1 MEEINDINEMLDLM
15 IQPAFSVVDGVI
27 SHQNAA
33 ASSLLLNQGA
43 AITDLFDT
51 GAEEYA
57 SLQDGSLYLTLHI
70 GNSVFGASVRRFG
83 NTDVFV
89 LDPNTH
95 QAELQ
100 AMALAARELRQP
112 LSNVMTVADRMFP
125 ISGKDD
131 DPVLQEQVARIN
143 RGLYQMLRIIGN
155 LSDAYRYTKDSGA
168 GQQAR
173 DICALLDEIFSGHAA
188 LLQNVQITLHHT
200 VPNQPIYCL
209 ADEEMIERAVSNIL
223 SNAVKFSRPGDQI
236 DAALVRKGNLLYL
249 TVRDHGS
256 GIAASLRGNV
266 YSRYLREPGIEDG
279 RYGIG
284 LGMVL
289 IRSAAT
295 AHGGT
300 VLIEQPKDGGTQIT
314 MTLQIRQS
322 NESLVRSPVHCI
334 DYAGERDHKLIELS
348 ETLPISVYKKENI
361 N

>member
-1 MEEINDINEMLDLM
+1 MEEIKDIDHMLDLM
-15 IQPAFSVVDGVI
+15 IQPAFSVVQGRI
-27 SHQNAA
+27 CHRNPPAA
-33 ASSLLLNQGA
+33 SLLLEEA
-43 AITDLFDT
+43 AIFSELLET
-51 GAEEYA
+51 GTEEYHA
-57 SLQDGSLYLTLHI
+57 LQDGDLYLTLRIAGSIH
-70 GNSVFGASVRRFG
+70 GATVRRLG
-83 NTDVFV
+83 DTDIVV
-89 LDPNTH
+89 LEQDAD

-112 LSNVMTVADRMFP
+112 LSNVMTIADRLFP

-131 DPVLQEQVARIN
+131 DPALQDQVARIN

-155 LSDAYRYTKDSGA
+155 MSDAYRYTKDTGDS
-168 GQQAR
+168 QETR
-173 DICALLDEIFSGHAA
+173 DICGLLDEIFASHRT
-188 LLQNVQITLHHT
+188 LLESIQIDLHFSS
-200 VPNQPIYCL
+200 PNQSIYCL
-209 ADEEMIERAVSNIL
+209 VNEEKLERAVSNIL
-223 SNAVKFSRPGDQI
+223 SNAVKFSHAGDRI
-236 DAALVRKGNLLYL
+236 DAALVQKGNLLYL
-249 TVRDHGS
+249 TVRDSGS
-256 GIAASLRGNV
+256 GIAAGLRGNV

-314 MTLQIRQS
+314 MTLQLRQS
-322 NESLVRSPVHCI
+322 SETLVRNVVHCI

-348 ETLPISVYKKENI
+348 EALPITVYKKENI

>member
-15 IQPAFSVVDGVI
+15 IQPAFSVVNGVI

-33 ASSLLLNQGA
+33 SGNLLLDQGM
-43 AITDLFDT
+43 AINDLLDT

-57 SLQDGSLYLTLHI
+57 SLEEGSLYLTLRI
-70 GNSVFGASVRRFG
+70 GSQVCGASVRRFA
-83 NTDVFV
+83 NADVFV
-89 LDPNTH
+89 LDPDTH

-125 ISGKDD
+125 IAGKDE

-155 LSDAYRYTKDSGA
+155 LSDAYRYTSDNGA
-168 GQQAR
+168 GQQTR
-173 DICALLDEIFSGHAA
+173 NICALLEEIFAGHAA
-188 LLQNVQITLHHT
+188 LLQNLQIKLNYTIPH
-200 VPNQPIYCL
+200 QPIYCL
-209 ADEEMIERAVSNIL
+209 VDEEMIERAVSNIF
-223 SNAVKFSRPGDQI
+223 SNAAKFSHPGDQI
-236 DAALVRKGNLLYL
+236 HAALVRKGDLLYL
-249 TVRDHGS
+249 TVKDEGS
-256 GIAASLRGNV
+256 GIAPSLLGNV

-279 RYGIG
+279 RFGIG

-300 VLIEQPKDGGTQIT
+300 VLIEQPKEGGTQIT
-314 MTLQIRQS
+314 MTMQIRQN
-322 NESLVRSPVHCI
+322 NEAMVFSPVRCI